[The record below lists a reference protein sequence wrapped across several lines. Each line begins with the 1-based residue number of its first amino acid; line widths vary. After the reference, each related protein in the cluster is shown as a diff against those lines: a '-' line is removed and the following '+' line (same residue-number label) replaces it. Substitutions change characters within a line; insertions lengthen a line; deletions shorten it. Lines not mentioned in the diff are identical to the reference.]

1 MTILRHFAIEND
13 WSIAE
18 GKTISANELP
28 RTVAEKYTFNASFVV
43 GAVMDVDCLLTSLID
58 SKS

>member
-43 GAVMDVDCLLTSLID
+43 GAVMDVDCIPD
-58 SKS
+58 